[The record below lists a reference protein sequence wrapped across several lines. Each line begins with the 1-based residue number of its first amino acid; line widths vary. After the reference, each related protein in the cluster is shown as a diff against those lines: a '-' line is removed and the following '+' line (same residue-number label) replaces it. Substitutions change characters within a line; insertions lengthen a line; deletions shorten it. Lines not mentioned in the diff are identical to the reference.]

1 MTKRFGMVIGL
12 KADRVADYK
21 RLHAAVWPGVLET
34 MRRNGWRNFDIYL
47 KEPENLLFGTFEY
60 HGDDFDA
67 SGRAIA
73 ADPETQRWWRECEP
87 CQVPLDTRKTGEW
100 WAMMEN
106 IFHMD

>member
-1 MTKRFGMVIGL
+1 MVIGL
-12 KADRVADYK
+12 QPDRVADYK
-21 RLHAAVWPGVLET
+21 RLHAAVWPGVLDT
-34 MRRNGWRNFDIYL
+34 MRLNGWRNFDIFI

-60 HGDDFDA
+60 YGDDFEA

-87 CQVPLDTRKTGEW
+87 CQQPLTTRKPGEW
-100 WAMMEN
+100 WAMMDN